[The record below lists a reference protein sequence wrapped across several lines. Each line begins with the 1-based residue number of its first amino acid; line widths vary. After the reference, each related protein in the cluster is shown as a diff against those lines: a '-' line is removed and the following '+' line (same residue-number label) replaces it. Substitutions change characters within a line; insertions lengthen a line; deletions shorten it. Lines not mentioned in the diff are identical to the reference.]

1 MDDFLKVLGKL
12 SPTIGTALGGPVGG
26 ALGLGVKTLVAT
38 ITGEDDADKALELLK
53 ANPELMSQL
62 EMRIREIELETLR
75 VHANDRDSARKR
87 QMIVK
92 DKTPAVL
99 AVLTLASFFGY
110 IGVVTFLPSGVI
122 DGRMDFIN
130 LAVGWLGGSATSVV
144 AYYFGSSAGS
154 RGKDGLLAK
163 MKS

>member
-38 ITGEDDADKALELLK
+38 ITGEDDADKALELMQ

-99 AVLTLASFFGY
+99 AVITLMSFFSY

-154 RGKDGLLAK
+154 RGKDTLLAK
-163 MKS
+163 IKN

>member
-26 ALGLGVKTLVAT
+26 ALGLGVKTLVST
-38 ITGEDDADKALELLK
+38 ITGVDDSDKALELLQT
-53 ANPELMSQL
+53 NPELMADL

-75 VHANDRDSARKR
+75 VHAVDRDSARKR

-99 AVLTLASFFGY
+99 AVITLMSFFSY

-154 RGKDGLLAK
+154 RGKDTLLAK
-163 MKS
+163 IKN